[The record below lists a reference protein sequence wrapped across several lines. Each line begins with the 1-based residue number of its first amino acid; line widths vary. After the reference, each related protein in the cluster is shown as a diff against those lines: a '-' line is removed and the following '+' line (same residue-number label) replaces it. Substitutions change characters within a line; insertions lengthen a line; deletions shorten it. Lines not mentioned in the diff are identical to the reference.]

1 MLLLQPKHQ
10 GGAGRISWAGR
21 LQGSEIWFEK
31 LHQCLVAF
39 CLSRVEE
46 IKWTDW
52 AKDVGVLKEEPGTSD
67 SDINPEGKLNHEER
81 SAVFFKLPAQRS
93 ALGMLCLW
101 QQNFRQAPQQ
111 HHL

>member
-1 MLLLQPKHQ
+1 MLLLQSKHQ
-10 GGAGRISWAGR
+10 GGVGRMSWAGR
-21 LQGSEIWFEK
+21 LQGREICLGM
-31 LHQCLVAF
+31 LHSRHQWLVAF

-52 AKDVGVLKEEPGTSD
+52 AKDVGVLKEEPGNTSD
-67 SDINPEGKLNHEER
+67 SEINPEGKLNHEER
-81 SAVFFKLPAQRS
+81 STVFFEL
-93 ALGMLCLW
+93 LW